1 MHMLKPVCDDNMKG
15 LGSPE
20 DVQEKPHE
28 ALQVFLKS
36 SVKYRP
42 AIHHH
47 KSLQHVHV
55 TLLKRYKSPW
65 HTLQFLLS
73 QT

>member
-36 SVKYRP
+36 FVKYRP
-42 AIHHH
+42 VTHHH
-47 KSLQHVHV
+47 KSL
-55 TLLKRYKSPW
+55 
-65 HTLQFLLS
+65 
-73 QT
+73 